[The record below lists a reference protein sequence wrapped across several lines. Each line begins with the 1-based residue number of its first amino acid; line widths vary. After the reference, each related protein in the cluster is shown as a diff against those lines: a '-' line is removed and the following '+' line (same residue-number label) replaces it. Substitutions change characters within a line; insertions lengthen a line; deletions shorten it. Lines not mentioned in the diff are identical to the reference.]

1 MMRGAKEHRAED
13 EERQSEVKLRN
24 QSDSVVYPTGE
35 RMNENLNKIVAP
47 ETMKTA
53 DAIYAALELLKPGSE
68 EQIQGAVDRLSEVG
82 ESLFKTTADKAR
94 RAGEALR
101 TPGEEAREAYQ
112 HSSRSSADAMRE
124 ADGYSIPPWYIAS
137 GIGSLDRRAL
147 CEFLAVFEE
156 TSLANVSLDGI
167 RDLVD
172 RFRKSS
178 EEDVKRHFYKRIRA
192 AADEY
197 YSDLER
203 SDAWLR
209 FRIWIKITSAFGLKP
224 SIPLSTGFANHRCCQ
239 VAEAARQHYEAPTR
253 SKTSSEKFAGK
264 MGRKAAEVRRFFKDR
279 YSNDRRTFTQIVRWE
294 ATRHVAEA
302 LQGGDLTDDQRR
314 WLEDCF
320 RKKLDELPAELRDR
334 ALEDA
339 VSSGDW
345 ATVSAL
351 GSGTSLVGLG
361 VAVEIAG
368 FSAYIVAAQ
377 ASAIIPLL
385 GAQTAVSLLAVI
397 TDPIFILLALSGGG
411 YVIDHNFKKR
421 IATKVAS
428 GLAVQLALQGLA
440 GSADGLKRFLDD
452 LKNLTGND
460 LDDKRLA
467 ARRDAVRS
475 DLGFLPETPGVPRTN
490 LPEIADMPV
499 ESDLNRILFPSDS
512 SSIQN
517 AVTVAGLTV
526 ADIVFDAAAIDPR
539 VVSAADFTRAE
550 DIEGIFS
557 FGLFAERIE
566 TMGDIARAGAE
577 NQLRGYVAEMI
588 VATRLS
594 GHEVSLADNPN
605 TAGYD
610 LLVDGNP
617 FQVKCY
623 RDGRTAVEALDEH
636 FASNPD
642 IPVYLNSEALD
653 AIQES
658 GKPWSDMVFGVEGFD
673 YEHTNLIT
681 EQSLEAGVDLMDV
694 QIPLFAIAV
703 SAARNIQG
711 WWMGTIPLRD
721 LPLEVFLDGTIH
733 GALAI
738 AGGYTAA
745 GVGTLL
751 FGPAG
756 GVILGGAGQAIGV
769 LAHGPLRRKVDDLRA
784 PEWEKKV
791 LGSCDALG
799 AKLNEAMREKIRRV
813 RSTASHV
820 GTSDPTLDAWI
831 RLKFDDRATCIA
843 ECKAELAD
851 LPDQTIERAKS
862 LLRIMRE
869 SGVHP
874 WSVKEQLKDL
884 EETLSSRPSVTDQVK
899 SAYQEHVR
907 KRWGH
912 QSSDPG

>member
-1 MMRGAKEHRAED
+1 
-13 EERQSEVKLRN
+13 
-24 QSDSVVYPTGE
+24 
-35 RMNENLNKIVAP
+35 MNENRNKIVAA
-47 ETMKTA
+47 ETMRTEET
-53 DAIYAALELLKPGSE
+53 INAALKAVKPKSHE
-68 EQIQGAVDRLSEVG
+68 RLQGGIDRVSKVG
-82 ESLFKTTADKAR
+82 ESVFEKTVDKAVT
-94 RAGEALR
+94 ALEDLKVAS
-101 TPGEEAREAYQ
+101 EEARKSYRKSRREA
-112 HSSRSSADAMRE
+112 ADEMKQ
-124 ADGYSIPPWYIAS
+124 ADGYSIPPWYMAS
-137 GIGSLDRRAL
+137 GIGSLDRRPL
-147 CEFLAVFEE
+147 CEFLAIFEE

-167 RDLVD
+167 RDLVE
-172 RFRKSS
+172 RLKKSS
-178 EEDVKRHFYKRIRA
+178 EEDGKRHFYRRIRA

-197 YSDLER
+197 CSDLDR

-209 FRIWIKITSAFGLKP
+209 FRIWTKITSALGLKP
-224 SIPLSTGFANHRCCQ
+224 SIPLSTGFANNRCCQ
-239 VAEAARQHYEAPTR
+239 VAEGARKHYEAPTR
-253 SKTSSEKFAGK
+253 SKRSSEKFAAK
-264 MGRKAAEVRRFFKDR
+264 MGRKVAETQRSAKDR
-279 YSNDRRTFTQIVRWE
+279 FSKDRRSFTQIVRSE

-302 LQGGDLTDDQRR
+302 LHRGDLTDDQRR

-334 ALEDA
+334 SLEDA
-339 VSSGDW
+339 VRSGDW
-345 ATVSAL
+345 ATVAAL
-351 GSGTSLVGLG
+351 GSGGSLVGLG

-368 FSAYIVAAQ
+368 FSAYIAAAQ
-377 ASAIIPLL
+377 ASALIPLL
-385 GAQTAVSLLAVI
+385 GGEVAVSLLAVVAN
-397 TDPIFILLALSGGG
+397 PIFILLALSGGG
-411 YVIDHNFKKR
+411 YAIDHNFKKK
-421 IATKVAS
+421 IATQVAS

-440 GSADGLKRFLDD
+440 GSANGLKRFLDD
-452 LKNLTGND
+452 LKNLTDDD
-460 LDDKRLA
+460 LDDKRLVA
-467 ARRDAVRS
+467 QRDTVRS

-490 LPEIADMPV
+490 LPEIDDMPS
-499 ESDLNRILFPSDS
+499 ESDLNRILFPADS
-512 SSIQN
+512 SSVPN
-517 AVTVAGLTV
+517 AVAVAGLTV
-526 ADIVFDAAAIDPR
+526 ADIIFDAAAIDPR
-539 VVSAADFTRAE
+539 VVSAADFARAE

-557 FGLFAERIE
+557 FGLFAERVE
-566 TMGDIARAGAE
+566 SMSDIAQAGAE

-594 GHEVSLADNPN
+594 GHEVSLAENPN

-623 RDGRTAVEALDEH
+623 RDGKTAVEALDEH

-653 AIQES
+653 AVQES
-658 GKPWSDMVFGVEGFD
+658 GKPWNEKVFGVEGFD
-673 YEHTNLIT
+673 YEHTNIIT

-711 WWMGTIPLRD
+711 WWKGTVPLRD

-738 AGGYTAA
+738 AGGFTAA
-745 GVGTLL
+745 GVGVLL
-751 FGPAG
+751 FGAAG

-769 LAHGPLRRKVDDLRA
+769 LAHSPLRRKVDDLRA

-791 LGSCDALG
+791 LGSCDALS
-799 AKLNEAMREKIRRV
+799 AKLDEAMRAKIRRV
-813 RSTASHV
+813 RSKASRV
-820 GTSDPTLDAWI
+820 GTSDPELDAWM
-831 RLKFDDRATCIA
+831 RLKFDDRAACIA

-851 LPDQTIERAKS
+851 LPEQAIERARS

-874 WSVKEQLKDL
+874 WSVRGQLKDL

-899 SAYQEHVR
+899 SAYEEHVR

-912 QSSDPG
+912 QSSDLDCSPPNSRDPDSKVA